1 MPFHASGVPGEA
13 LNAPALRDQE
23 SSKPEPTVGLA
34 PLLPR
39 RPAPRVPA
47 IKKPT
52 LRRTGKVRTC
62 HVSPLLLGCSDV
74 SLDKN
79 YVSDESGLFIH
90 VHDSQPRPH
99 LWGTCPAI
107 AFSLSSLLL
116 LSSRWAE
123 TLGISHQDRN
133 SLEASL
139 CPNVP
144 FLFPNQASVG
154 HCIPCVPVIPICVCG
169 LCPMP
174 TVHVYRSYLH

>member
-1 MPFHASGVPGEA
+1 MPFHASGIPGEA

-23 SSKPEPTVGLA
+23 SSKPEPTVGVA

-79 YVSDESGLFIH
+79 YVSDESGLLYMFTTPSHGLIFEEH
-90 VHDSQPRPH
+90 AQQ
-99 LWGTCPAI
+99 
-107 AFSLSSLLL
+107 L
-116 LSSRWAE
+116 LSPSHPCCFLALAE
-123 TLGISHQDRN
+123 QKHW
-133 SLEASL
+133 E
-139 CPNVP
+139 
-144 FLFPNQASVG
+144 FLTKTGTVWRHHSVQMF
-154 HCIPCVPVIPICVCG
+154 HFYSQTKPAWD
-169 LCPMP
+169 
-174 TVHVYRSYLH
+174 TVFHVSQ